1 MIIVPVPILNDSMT
15 GSAKYQALRS
25 GIFNY
30 RREFLSQADF
40 WVNAQS
46 LQHAIT

>member
-1 MIIVPVPILNDSMT
+1 MIIVPVPILNDNMT

-25 GIFNY
+25 GNY